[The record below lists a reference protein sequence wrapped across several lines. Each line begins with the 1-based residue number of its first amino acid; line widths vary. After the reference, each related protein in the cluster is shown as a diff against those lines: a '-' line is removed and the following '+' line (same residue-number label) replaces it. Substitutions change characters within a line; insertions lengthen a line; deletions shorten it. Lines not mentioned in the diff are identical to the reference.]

1 MILEDFVRL
10 ASLTEGLEF
19 NEVVKRTL
27 KESAA
32 VLESNPSKAPKLLH
46 LFLRLK
52 MGDVIIKSTLD
63 NLLHSKGEIE
73 SMQYPFVLSKT
84 EDTEKYLACRVNSCF
99 AYDKN
104 ITALIETI
112 NKMVK

>member
-1 MILEDFVRL
+1 
-10 ASLTEGLEF
+10 G
-19 NEVVKRTL
+19 
-27 KESAA
+27 
-32 VLESNPSKAPKLLH
+32 SN
-46 LFLRLK
+46 
-52 MGDVIIKSTLD
+52 KSTLD

-104 ITALIETI
+104 ITALIEKI
-112 NKMVK
+112 NKMLK